1 MLLPQTLSFNTKQFL
16 HTCFLQS
23 HPSVVMHWTALLF
36 AGPSATENWG
46 ATSTGLDFVSTG
58 GPPKTYMV
66 TEHVKE
72 LLYEMR

>member
-1 MLLPQTLSFNTKQFL
+1 
-16 HTCFLQS
+16 
-23 HPSVVMHWTALLF
+23 MHWTALLF